1 MGKAKKKVGKEKA
14 ANEIQE
20 LEDKIIEITPEK
32 GMSTVGDARFL
43 KFEQLPISS
52 KTIQGLTKH
61 SFTELTDIQ
70 QAAIPHALAGRDI
83 LGSARTGSGKT
94 LAFVIPVLEDLFR
107 ASWSHM
113 DGLGA
118 VIISPTRE
126 LSVQIFDVLKQIG
139 KYHSFSAGLVIGG
152 KDKDTEGKYIAS
164 MNILVATPGRFLHHL
179 ETTPDF
185 NCDNLRVLVLDEAD
199 RILDL
204 GFEKTLTSII
214 SYLPP
219 TRQTMLFSATQTK
232 SVKDIARLSLR
243 EPEWV
248 FVHNK
253 EEVGDTPSK
262 LLQYWSEVPLP
273 GKMDVLWSFIKTH
286 LKQKVLVFL
295 TSCKQVKFVFEA
307 FRRQRPGVPLMC
319 LHGKQKQHQRLDVFY
334 AFCQKQFAV
343 LFATDIAARGLDFP
357 DVDWVVQADC
367 PEDVPQ
373 YIHRVGRTARY
384 RAGGKAISFF
394 LPSEAQFVKNLEQAK
409 IPLKK
414 IRVDPARTMCIR
426 PALQAA
432 VIEDVELKHIAQK
445 AFISY
450 VRSIHL
456 RGDKSVFDVTQL
468 PLEEY
473 AASLGLPNT
482 PNVAFVERQRAKKDN
497 QELQQLK
504 KEIELEKVA
513 GSDTS
518 KEQSKPE
525 RRTKMDRLM
534 ARKNKTVLSEEYA
547 KLRNLE
553 DSDGEADDSD
563 DDTGGVLKLVSKR
576 RREEDEEEDEKVA
589 PVLAVS
595 SKKKL
600 KKIRVSGGTS
610 SKVVFDDEGNVV
622 NPFAAVALE
631 LGGETDTHHQQHV
644 ESLRQDL
651 LQRKEEDERNYRER
665 IRSKHLKQRMKE
677 KERNVEKRGGMLSGG
692 AVLAN
697 PMDDDDGKYS
707 SGSDGSG
714 GEESDHSGGSG
725 DDSNDNSGA
734 DSEDGDDTFLE
745 DKGVGGYEDIAL
757 KLLQRSTLRQ

>member
-1 MGKAKKKVGKEKA
+1 
-14 ANEIQE
+14 
-20 LEDKIIEITPEK
+20 
-32 GMSTVGDARFL
+32 
-43 KFEQLPISS
+43 
-52 KTIQGLTKH
+52 
-61 SFTELTDIQ
+61 
-70 QAAIPHALAGRDI
+70 
-83 LGSARTGSGKT
+83 
-94 LAFVIPVLEDLFR
+94 
-107 ASWSHM
+107 
-113 DGLGA
+113 
-118 VIISPTRE
+118 
-126 LSVQIFDVLKQIG
+126 
-139 KYHSFSAGLVIGG
+139 
-152 KDKDTEGKYIAS
+152 
-164 MNILVATPGRFLHHL
+164 
-179 ETTPDF
+179 
-185 NCDNLRVLVLDEAD
+185 
-199 RILDL
+199 
-204 GFEKTLTSII
+204 
-214 SYLPP
+214 
-219 TRQTMLFSATQTK
+219 
-232 SVKDIARLSLR
+232 
-243 EPEWV
+243 
-248 FVHNK
+248 
-253 EEVGDTPSK
+253 
-262 LLQYWSEVPLP
+262 
-273 GKMDVLWSFIKTH
+273 
-286 LKQKVLVFL
+286 
-295 TSCKQVKFVFEA
+295 
-307 FRRQRPGVPLMC
+307 
-319 LHGKQKQHQRLDVFY
+319 
-334 AFCQKQFAV
+334 
-343 LFATDIAARGLDFP
+343 
-357 DVDWVVQADC
+357 
-367 PEDVPQ
+367 
-373 YIHRVGRTARY
+373 
-384 RAGGKAISFF
+384 
-394 LPSEAQFVKNLEQAK
+394 
-409 IPLKK
+409 
-414 IRVDPARTMCIR
+414 MCIR